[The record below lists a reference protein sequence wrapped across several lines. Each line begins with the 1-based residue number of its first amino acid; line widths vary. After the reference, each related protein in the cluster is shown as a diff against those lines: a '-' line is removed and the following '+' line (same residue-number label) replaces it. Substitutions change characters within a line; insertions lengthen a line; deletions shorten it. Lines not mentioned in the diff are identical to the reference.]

1 MTIKRITVF
10 ALVVLV
16 LGLSGCESIGE
27 RLQAKFTPEPPR
39 VKLFTGDYE
48 QVFDATKLVLSEMG
62 YRSIRGRVSSRK
74 LTAVSRVNANDAL
87 SGASQISVKV
97 EFRETMP
104 GETEMQVWLTE
115 VVEDQFTQSG
125 GYGTQMP
132 LRGDL
137 LYNLLFRGVE
147 QALAATS

>member
-1 MTIKRITVF
+1 MTAKRITVF
-10 ALVVLV
+10 VLLAMM
-16 LGLSGCESIGE
+16 LGLAGCESIGE

-39 VKLFTGDYE
+39 VKLFTAEYE

-74 LTAVSRVNANDAL
+74 LTAVGRVNTNDAL

-97 EFRETMP
+97 EFVETMP

-132 LRGDL
+132 IRGDL
-137 LYNLLFRGVE
+137 LYNMLFRGVE
-147 QALAATS
+147 LALSPTP